1 MTKPAQAVVRDR
13 NYLRSLHIRVLIEL
27 AQTEGD
33 EIAVVL
39 AERLLD
45 ADTNLNEI

>member
-13 NYLRSLHIRVLIEL
+13 NYLRSLSIRVLVEL

-33 EIAVVL
+33 EIAVAL

-45 ADTNLNEI
+45 TDISLSDI